1 MSAIYERCTA
11 ERGGVEVAVEVV
23 VEVGDVGVVGIGI
36 EIGDVVGI
44 EVEVTK

>member
-11 ERGGVEVAVEVV
+11 ERGGVEVAVGFE
-23 VEVGDVGVVGIGI
+23 VEVEDVGVVGVGI

-44 EVEVTK
+44 EIEVTK

>member
-11 ERGGVEVAVEVV
+11 ERGEVEVAVEVG
-23 VEVGDVGVVGIGI
+23 VEDVGVVGIGV
-36 EIGDVVGI
+36 EVGDVV